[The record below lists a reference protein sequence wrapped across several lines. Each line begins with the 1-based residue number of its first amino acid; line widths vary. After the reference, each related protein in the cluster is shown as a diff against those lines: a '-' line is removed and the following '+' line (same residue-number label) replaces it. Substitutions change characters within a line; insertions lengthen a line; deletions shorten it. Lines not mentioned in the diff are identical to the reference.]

1 VKVQTVQAER
11 LILAG
16 LCKWFDCDKDRDA
29 HLIFTPPAG

>member
-16 LCKWFDCDKDRDA
+16 LCKWFDCGRDRDA
-29 HLIFTPPAG
+29 CLIFTPLVG